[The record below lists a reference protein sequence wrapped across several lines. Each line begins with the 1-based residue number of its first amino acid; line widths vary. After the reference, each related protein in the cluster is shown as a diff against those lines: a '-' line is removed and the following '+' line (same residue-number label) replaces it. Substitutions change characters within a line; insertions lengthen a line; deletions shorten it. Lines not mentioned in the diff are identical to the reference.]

1 MKLILANNA
10 VISFTEDRGIS
21 DIIAHYETMQDAQ
34 VDEAKIT
41 PANVSHI
48 QTTTDEDT
56 PIGEYFNLV
65 IISTEIIPAYVAED
79 DAETISG
86 YELHIHLREKTD
98 VEVLAERI
106 NALEDSQG
114 TQDEAIDDLGY
125 AVSELYEQEG

>member
-10 VISFTEDRGIS
+10 VISFIEDRGIG

-56 PIGEYFNLV
+56 PIGEFFDL
-65 IISTEIIPAYVAED
+65 IIDSTEIVPVYED
-79 DAETISG
+79 EETVSA
-86 YELHIHLREKTD
+86 YELHIHLREKTA
-98 VEVLAERI
+98 VEVLTDRVA
-106 NALEDSQG
+106 ALEESQDV
-114 TQDEAIDDLGY
+114 QDGAIDDLGI
-125 AVSELYEQEG
+125 AVSELYEGE